1 MNAVQD
7 NLHNYKLSNDTHGR
21 SNQKS
26 NTTLLIAY
34 LSFVQIR
41 NHE

>member
-1 MNAVQD
+1 MQ
-7 NLHNYKLSNDTHGR
+7 NYKLSNDTDDR

-34 LSFVQIR
+34 LSYVHIR
-41 NHE
+41 TMNDQHDIKI